1 MLSLYAQKVIEKID
15 SVFVPSPHDWEE
27 ALEHKRAL
35 ERQGYRLDLCYPFD
49 ETYLKMGFN
58 DVYEYYLE
66 QV

>member
-1 MLSLYAQKVIEKID
+1 MLSMYAQEVIRKID
-15 SVFVPSPHDWEE
+15 SVFVPSPQDWEH

-35 ERQGYRLDLCYPFD
+35 ERKGYRLDVRYPFD